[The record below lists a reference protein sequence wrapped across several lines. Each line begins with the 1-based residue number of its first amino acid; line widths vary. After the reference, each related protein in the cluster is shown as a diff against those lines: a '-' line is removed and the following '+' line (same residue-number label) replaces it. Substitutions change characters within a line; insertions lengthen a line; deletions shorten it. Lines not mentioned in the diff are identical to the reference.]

1 MAWSAQRGMVLLEG
15 LIALLIF
22 SIAVLGLVGIQANM
36 ITNTTEA
43 QFRSIATQIA
53 QQKIGMVWAN
63 PGEGERDDLI
73 EAETEQPIDKNLLP
87 LGFYTMS
94 KLDAP
99 GMVRVTVTWG
109 VDEEEHTKQ
118 VKGESPKFNNVTI
131 DARVLEGNE

>member
-99 GMVRVTVTWG
+99 GMLRVTVTWG

>member
-1 MAWSAQRGMVLLEG
+1 MVLLEG

-99 GMVRVTVTWG
+99 GMLRVTVTWG

>member
-1 MAWSAQRGMVLLEG
+1 
-15 LIALLIF
+15 
-22 SIAVLGLVGIQANM
+22 
-36 ITNTTEA
+36 
-43 QFRSIATQIA
+43 
-53 QQKIGMVWAN
+53 MVWAN

-99 GMVRVTVTWG
+99 GMLRVTVTWG